1 MITHLLLQFLDRL
14 LQVPSM
20 AAALEVKTHFIHD
33 GCLCGVGNMKR
44 LSSTLVFAKT
54 SSCTRCLTFSNSR
67 INLTLQSTPMEA
79 NFRNI

>member
-20 AAALEVKTHFIHD
+20 AAALEVKTHFMIHD

-44 LSSTLVFAKT
+44 LSSPLV
-54 SSCTRCLTFSNSR
+54 
-67 INLTLQSTPMEA
+67 LQRPRLA
-79 NFRNI
+79 QCV